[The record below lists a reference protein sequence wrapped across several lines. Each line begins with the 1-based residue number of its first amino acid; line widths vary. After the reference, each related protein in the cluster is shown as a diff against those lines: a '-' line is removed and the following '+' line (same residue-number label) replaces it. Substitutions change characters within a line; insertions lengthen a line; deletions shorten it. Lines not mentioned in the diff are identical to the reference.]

1 MEGKVT
7 SNTLRK
13 ERKKKKKAGGGRTNK
28 QKITKMARQYCEKLL
43 EALLEHIQM
52 VPKNLKQN
60 PILFQGLF
68 LPA

>member
-13 ERKKKKKAGGGRTNK
+13 ERKKKKKSRGRTNK
-28 QKITKMARQYCEKLL
+28 QKITKKACQYCEKLL